1 MMTISFSGKT
11 HGHAALYMLRSAPMT
26 GRLEGSKKVV
36 VKRLFSLCLFVTL
49 GLAGCLQQPAGAPF
63 APGEVEIHVE
73 YENFSTDHR
82 NQLVRFVRDL
92 PETYNTSEK
101 GADRVKTDSKYHR
114 SYHGF
119 WNDGHVAARYVANHV
134 VPDQDVEA
142 DMRALLQ
149 EWLIENKLKEESVTL
164 NLRYGENTSSVT
176 DGHESDT
183 DAGR

>member
-1 MMTISFSGKT
+1 MMIISFCGKT
-11 HGHAALYMLRSAPMT
+11 HGNGAVCMLRSAPMT

-36 VKRLFSLCLFVTL
+36 VKRLFSWFLFVTP
-49 GLAGCLQQPAGAPF
+49 GLAGCIQQPAGAPF

-73 YENFSTDHR
+73 YKNFSTDHR
-82 NQLVRFVRDL
+82 NGLVRFVRDL

-101 GADRVKTDSKYHR
+101 GADRVKTYSKYHR

-119 WNDGHVAARYVANHV
+119 WNDGDIAARYVANHV
-134 VPDQDVEA
+134 VPNQDVEA